1 MNDSPARALTAE
13 AIGTFALCFIGIL
26 AINTDAITGADG
38 TASLTTIALAHGL
51 TIAVMVAALG
61 AHSGAHFNP
70 AVTAGFVATGRM
82 APVRGA
88 QYLGAQLAGA
98 ALASLLIAFLFG
110 TEVVANGT
118 PAMAANVHPLGGAA
132 VEVVTTFFLV
142 LVVFGTA
149 VDDRAPK
156 SIYPMAIGLT
166 VALDIMATGPI
177 TGAAMNPARV
187 LGPALVGGQW
197 EAHWVYWVGPILGG
211 VAAAFLQHRL
221 FLAHAPSPETAVR
234 GGPAPSEERGSVSE
248 LDPRSAGPVSDR
260 SAEGGWGPADQAGM
274 NRPLE

>member
-26 AINTDAITGADG
+26 AINTDAITGATG
-38 TASLTTIALAHGL
+38 TASLTSIAFAHGL
-51 TIAVMVAALG
+51 AIAVMVAALG

-70 AVTAGFVATGRM
+70 AVTAGFVGTGRM
-82 APVRGA
+82 TPVRGA
-88 QYLGAQLAGA
+88 QYVGAQVAGA
-98 ALASLLIAFLFG
+98 ALASLIIAFLFG
-110 TEVVANGT
+110 TEIVANGT
-118 PAMAANVHPLGGAA
+118 PAVADNVHPLGGAA

-156 SIYPMAIGLT
+156 SIFPMAIGLT

-177 TGAAMNPARV
+177 TGAAMNPARA
-187 LGPALVGGQW
+187 LGPALVGGMW
-197 EAHWVYWVGPILGG
+197 DAHWVYWLGPILGG
-211 VAAAFLQHRL
+211 VGAAFLQHRL

-234 GGPAPSEERGSVSE
+234 GGPAPSEERGAVPE
-248 LDPRSAGPVSDR
+248 HREDVVDPQNP
-260 SAEGGWGPADQAGM
+260 E
-274 NRPLE
+274 